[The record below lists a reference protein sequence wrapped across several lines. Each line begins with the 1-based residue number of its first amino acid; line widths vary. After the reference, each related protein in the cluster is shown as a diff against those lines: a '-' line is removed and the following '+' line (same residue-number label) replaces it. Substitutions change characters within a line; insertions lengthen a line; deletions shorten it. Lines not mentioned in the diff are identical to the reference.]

1 MIPAGRTLSL
11 GELFDEVTPRIVG
24 GPSIRG
30 LPVFVRLPDGDDEP
44 IVGVEVYADR
54 VVVEVERESL
64 DHDDVIELSRMR
76 EFIIELAENKRTKAG
91 RAALELLD
99 ELDDGSEA

>member
-44 IVGVEVYADR
+44 IVGGEGDAVRGDVEVG
-54 VVVEVERESL
+54 REAL
-64 DHDDVIELSRMR
+64 GHDDVR
-76 EFIIELAENKRTKAG
+76 
-91 RAALELLD
+91 
-99 ELDDGSEA
+99 